1 MKQLELNEKAIGAT
15 SLLGG
20 AFVVSTFG
28 IWARFVSPM
37 FSAVAQTAT
46 RCFLAAAIMAGAV
59 LIGRKKRLSWR
70 GYTKKQYAKIIVL
83 GLLTCG
89 LALLFTFSVTSTK
102 VGNTFS
108 LIYAGSILTSFCVG
122 VFWLREKTSLL
133 KVCAVLV
140 ALAGLAMY
148 GMDLVGLSVGIIAGF
163 GAGICDGLSNVV
175 RKQLREVD
183 RGAVVTYQYAIAG
196 ACTLPLLFIGS
207 PGGAI
212 KTISLGAILA
222 MVLYAIAS
230 LVFGRLLL
238 RGFSHF
244 DVNVGGVIL
253 AMQIFFGM
261 LLGRVLFHEV
271 PSLNELVGSLLI
283 FLAVIVAM
291 SSESSM
297 VSSFRKKIRSKLVG

>member
-1 MKQLELNEKAIGAT
+1 MKTVSEKTLGAM
-15 SLLGG
+15 SLLSG

-37 FSAVAQTAT
+37 FSAASQTAA
-46 RCFLAAAIMAGAV
+46 RCLLAAGLMAGLV
-59 LIGRKKRLSWR
+59 FIGRKKGIKLR
-70 GYTKKQYAKIIVL
+70 GYTKSQYLKIVLL

-108 LIYAGSILTSFCVG
+108 LIYAGSIVTSFLVG
-122 VFWLREKTSLL
+122 VFLLREKTSAL
-133 KVCAVLV
+133 KIGAVLV

-148 GMDLVGLSVGIIAGF
+148 GSDLMGLSIGIVAGF
-163 GAGICDGLSNVV
+163 GAGVCDGLSNVV
-175 RKQLREVD
+175 RKQLRDVD
-183 RGAVVTYQYAIAG
+183 RGLVVTYQYAIAG
-196 ACTLPLLFIGS
+196 ICTLPLLFIG
-207 PGGAI
+207 GGAAI
-212 KTISLGAILA
+212 KAVSLGAIIA

-230 LVFGRLLL
+230 IAFGRLLL

-261 LLGRVLFHEV
+261 LLGFILFREI
-271 PSLNELVGSLLI
+271 PSPSEAVGSVLI

-291 SSESSM
+291 SSESKVFSP
-297 VSSFRKKIRSKLVG
+297 FRKKRADPVHS